1 MGTWIEMVHIRGSNS
16 ARQSFP
22 AMGTWIEIR
31 YLVEVEI
38 WDCVVPCNG
47 NVDWNVLVAIFFHS
61 LHCRSLQWERGL
73 KFQASVQSL
82 SGQTG
87 RSLQWERG
95 LKCTPNHYH
104 NKHSVVVPCNGN
116 VDWNI
121 FSRFRPCGGIQ
132 SFPAM
137 GTWIEILRTVNTWTN
152 QHRRSLQWERGLKY
166 VQVINYLVST
176 RVVPCNGNVDWNL
189 SFYSFSM
196 TFSVVPCNGNVDWNV
211 KGISVPTYTHGR
223 SLQWERGLKLFKW

>member
-1 MGTWIEMVHIRGSNS
+1 
-16 ARQSFP
+16 
-22 AMGTWIEIR
+22 MGTWIEIQPVLPHL
-31 YLVEVEI
+31 YI
-38 WDCVVPCNG
+38 KCVVPCNG
-47 NVDWNVLVAIFFHS
+47 NVDWN
-61 LHCRSLQWERGL
+61 RS
-73 KFQASVQSL
+73 SL
-82 SGQTG
+82 S
-87 RSLQWERG
+87 SKSYVL
-95 LKCTPNHYH
+95 P
-104 NKHSVVVPCNGN
+104 VVPCNGN